1 MEKGISKNYYSV
13 LIPDGEDANSLAVAR
28 SLAEEKNIKIY
39 VLSKDK
45 NDSIRF
51 SRHVTKF
58 IHYSDATTKEGK
70 LTRIL
75 DTIKKTKA
83 DVLLPVGVK
92 AIRLIAEHKDQFSK
106 LIALPPIPE
115 VESFD
120 EANDKWLL
128 SLWAKENKIP
138 HPNTLLFR
146 SVDDIKILVPS
157 ISFPAIVK
165 PRNGF
170 GGNGIKIFDNAQEF
184 QSWYSEFE
192 HVEDLIIQSY
202 IKGYDID
209 CSIICSEG
217 KILAHT
223 IQKSI
228 KYSADYPWPYG
239 LEFLSHDEIYS
250 IVEEIA
256 KKFNWSG
263 VAHLDLRYD
272 EIEKRSKLIEINP
285 RFWASVSASIFA
297 GVNFPL
303 LSCLSALK
311 RELPSLKTTNK
322 IVVRTGPA
330 IKMTFN
336 KLFKKNNEFSFDNTF
351 LEFILK
357 DPLPSII
364 IGIQYYYD
372 RFKSR

>member
-1 MEKGISKNYYSV
+1 MKNRASDNNFSV
-13 LIPDGEDANSLAVAR
+13 LIPDGEDANALSVVR
-28 SLAEEKNIKIY
+28 CLAEEKNIKTV
-39 VLSKDK
+39 VLSPDK
-45 NDSIRF
+45 HESIRY
-51 SRHVTKF
+51 SRHVSKF
-58 IHYSDATTKEGK
+58 IHHSAGESKEEK
-70 LTRIL
+70 LAEMIEA
-75 DTIKKTKA
+75 IKKTKA
-83 DVLLPVGVK
+83 DILLPVGVK
-92 AIRLIAEHKDQFSK
+92 AIRLIAENKETLSS

-115 VESFD
+115 VDAFD
-120 EANDKWLL
+120 RANDKWLL

-138 HPNTLLFR
+138 HPTTQLFR
-146 SVDDIKILVPS
+146 SVDNIEEIISS
-157 ISFPAIVK
+157 ITFPVIVK

-170 GGNGIKIFDNAQEF
+170 GGNGIYIFKNANEF
-184 QSWYSEFE
+184 QSWYPQFDHSE
-192 HVEDLIIQSY
+192 DQIIQSY

-209 CSIICSEG
+209 CSILCKDG

-239 LEFLSHDEIYS
+239 LEFLSHDEILS
-250 IVEEIA
+250 IVEDLA

-272 EIEKRSKLIEINP
+272 ELEKRSKLIEINP

-297 GVNFPL
+297 GVNFPH

-311 RELPSLKTTNK
+311 KEHPALKIENK

-330 IKMTFN
+330 VKMTLN
-336 KLFKKNNEFSFDNTF
+336 RLFRRQNDFFFDNTF

-357 DPLPSII
+357 DPLPTLISETR
-364 IGIQYYYD
+364 YYFN
-372 RFKSR
+372 RFLNR